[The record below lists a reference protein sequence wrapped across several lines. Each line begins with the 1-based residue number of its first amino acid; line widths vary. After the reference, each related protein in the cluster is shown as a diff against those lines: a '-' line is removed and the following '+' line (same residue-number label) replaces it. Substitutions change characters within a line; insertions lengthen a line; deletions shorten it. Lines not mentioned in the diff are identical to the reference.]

1 MIATEHIYYLPLTKS
16 VILSC
21 GTPALCLVLI
31 AVRVLVIGERLFIT
45 EVRMGI
51 AYITN
56 TVFLSL

>member
-1 MIATEHIYYLPLTKS
+1 MIATEHIYYLPLKKS
-16 VILSC
+16 VTLSC
-21 GTPALCLVLI
+21 GTTALCLVLI
-31 AVRVLVIGERLFIT
+31 AVRVLVVNDRMFIT